1 MPEIRYRIPLLSAQA
16 ILAYAKINERFP
28 DRYTVTLNKRETES
42 TVIRGGETY
51 QADNAIFYQAMCAI
65 HNYQY
70 TAPTEDTVIE
80 DLYDVIA
87 YVDF

>member
-28 DRYTVTLNKRETES
+28 DRYTVALNKRETES

-65 HNYQY
+65 HNY
-70 TAPTEDTVIE
+70 E
-80 DLYDVIA
+80 
-87 YVDF
+87 